1 MYVSIIYNV
10 TRILNILPWY
20 WKNVLKETNVS
31 IESGLRF
38 VVCIV
43 MDSYEKAVVIRYRQR
58 SVTALTVSCLSKT
71 VGNLKN
77 IGILVNRWKSSMI
90 SMIRFNDNQ
99 CFEQLSLLHVTAFEF
114 RDIWKNMS
122 VILSRGRS
130 SVRVGIDC
138 QPPKTAIIK
147 KRRLT
152 DRKQNQTYRLRSD
165 ERRLRV

>member
-1 MYVSIIYNV
+1 MVLEECVKGNKRIYRV
-10 TRILNILPWY
+10 RIAFRCMHSDGFLCKGCRHSLS
-20 WKNVLKETNVS
+20 T
-31 IESGLRF
+31 
-38 VVCIV
+38 
-43 MDSYEKAVVIRYRQR
+43 EKR
-58 SVTALTVSCLSKT
+58 SCLAKT

-77 IGILVNRWKSSMI
+77 IGILVNRSKSSMTSMI

-99 CFEQLSLLHVTAFEF
+99 CFEQLSLLHVIAFEF

-138 QPPKTAIIK
+138 QPPKTAVIK

-165 ERRLRV
+165 GYVYKKK